1 MWFSV
6 FTCFLWI
13 PLSFWLTRPILQI
26 VFRKL
31 TELISKDFHVALGAW
46 RIKSFTLPTVALFS
60 YILCNN
66 FLGLIPYVFTA
77 SSHLVFS
84 LALAAPI
91 WVGHYLLAW
100 VTTPQENFAH
110 LVPLGT
116 PSALV
121 PFMVLIEVIRSLIRP
136 LTLSVRLA
144 ANMIAGHLLFTLI
157 SSRGRLASVPLLSV
171 ILIAIF
177 LLSILETAVR
187 LIQAYVFRL
196 LGTLYLSEV
205 NSGSMVKH

>member
-1 MWFSV
+1 M
-6 FTCFLWI
+6 
-13 PLSFWLTRPILQI
+13 
-26 VFRKL
+26 
-31 TELISKDFHVALGAW
+31 
-46 RIKSFTLPTVALFS
+46 
-60 YILCNN
+60 
-66 FLGLIPYVFTA
+66 
-77 SSHLVFS
+77 
-84 LALAAPI
+84 
-91 WVGHYLLAW
+91 GHYLLAW

-121 PFMVLIEVIRSLIRP
+121 PFMVLIEIIRSLIRP

-171 ILIAIF
+171 ILIAVF